1 LNEMVTNEPGARLNV
16 NVIYI
21 YLNYDLKSDG

>member
-1 LNEMVTNEPGARLNV
+1 LNKMVTYELGARLNV

-21 YLNYDLKSDG
+21 YLNYDVKSDG